1 MNTNFATEAKPG
13 LMTVEVAYALPEQQV
28 ILPVLVASDATVEV
42 AIKAS
47 GVLDQFADI
56 DLTTQKVGIFSRL
69 VPLSQALQPR
79 DRIEIYRPL
88 KADPKTARRARA
100 EQKPA

>member
-1 MNTNFATEAKPG
+1 
-13 LMTVEVAYALPEQQV
+13 MTVEVAYALPEQQV